1 MNRYSILLHKSP
13 PPEPPAQT
21 TYTAPGVKLPVFQY
35 TGSFPPY
42 SASSRHLENAM
53 QQIRRQ
59 VLQEVS
65 ANLVFS
71 QQENNYQ
78 GLTTIRVTSPQREFA
93 MTLTRES
100 MYHMENE
107 YGRVPYR

>member
-1 MNRYSILLHKSP
+1 MNRYSILLHKP
-13 PPEPPAQT
+13 PPAEPPAQT
-21 TYTAPGVKLPVFQY
+21 TYTPPGGKLPVYQY
-35 TGSFPPY
+35 TGSHPPY
-42 SASSRHLENAM
+42 SASSRHLEDAM
-53 QQIRRQ
+53 MQIRRQ

-71 QQENNYQ
+71 QTENNYQ
-78 GLTTIRVTSPQREFA
+78 GMTTLRVTSPQREFA

-107 YGRVPYR
+107 SMFRPNR